1 MKTKMKIVITYGT
14 YDLLHYG
21 HVRLLERAKELGDYL
36 IVGVTSDAFDRQRG
50 KLNVQQ
56 TLSERMD
63 AVKATGLADLI
74 IAEEYEGQKIADIQK
89 YKVDIFTVGSD
100 WMGKFDYLKQY
111 CEVVYLERT
120 KGVSSTEIRTN
131 EHDLVKLG
139 CIGMNVPTDRFLTEC
154 RYVSGIEVTA
164 CVYEPDVPHRETI
177 EKLIHDY
184 DITEYET
191 PTDLMEH
198 VDAVYIAACRKDN
211 ENLIRQ
217 ALLHGKH
224 VLCESPMFFNS
235 PCAKELIGIAKKN
248 KLILMEA
255 VKTLYYPAFQHLV
268 LLIGSRVIGDVVHI
282 DVSCSQSSQ
291 ALDFTNKYEGSMYD
305 FGTYVLLPIFKLLG
319 TGYKKC
325 TLKNFFH
332 KEHEFCRLTTG
343 FVEYPNA
350 SATFR
355 AGKGIKTEGELI
367 ITGTKGYIYV
377 PAPWWKMEYF
387 EVRYED
393 LRNTKKYFYQCAG
406 EGLRYEVGAFL
417 KQINAGLGNDTWTAS
432 DMQAVG
438 KVLELFEKSS

>member
-1 MKTKMKIVITYGT
+1 MGKIVITYGT
-14 YDLLHYG
+14 YDRLHYG

-89 YKVDIFTVGSD
+89 YKADIFTVGSD
-100 WMGKFDYLKQY
+100 WAGKFDYLKQY

-131 EHDLVKLG
+131 EHDLVRLG
-139 CIGMNVPTDRFLTEC
+139 CIGMNIPTDRFLTES

-164 CVYEPDVPHRETI
+164 CVYESDVPNRERI

-184 DITEYET
+184 DITEYKTSEE
-191 PTDLMEH
+191 LLEH

-211 ENLIRQ
+211 EKFIRQ
-217 ALLHGKH
+217 ALSRGRH
-224 VLCESPMFFNS
+224 VICESPMFLS
-235 PCAKELIGIAKKN
+235 RAEAKELICMARKKR
-248 KLILMEA
+248 LVLMEA
-255 VKTLYYPAFQHLV
+255 VKTLYFPAFQHLI

-282 DVSCSQSSQ
+282 DVSCSQSNQ
-291 ALDFTNKYEGSMYD
+291 TLDFAKKYEGSMYD
-305 FGTYVLLPIFKLLG
+305 FGAYVLLPIFKLLG
-319 TGYKKC
+319 TAYKKC
-325 TLKNFFH
+325 TVKNFFCS
-332 KEHEFCRLTTG
+332 EQDFCRLTTG
-343 FVEYPNA
+343 FLEYPHA

-367 ITGTKGYIYV
+367 ITGTDGYIYV

-387 EVRYED
+387 EIRYED
-393 LRNTKKYFYQCAG
+393 LRNTKKYFYQCTG
-406 EGLRYEVGAFL
+406 EGLRYEIGTFL
-417 KQINAGLGNDTWTAS
+417 KQIHNDCKNDAWTNS
-432 DMQAVG
+432 DMLAIG
-438 KVLELFEKSS
+438 KMLELFEKSK